1 MGRPGTQEVGR
12 GVAGGHP
19 LAGRSNE
26 IVWHPSPPL
35 HVGEFLPAVPVE
47 GAARAPVYGETMD
60 IRESFDKVKEYFK
73 EVYLETKRVTFP
85 SRKETMKGTY
95 VVLITVFVAAV
106 FLGIVD
112 VGLAKVLQV
121 LFRG

>member
-1 MGRPGTQEVGR
+1 MNT
-12 GVAGGHP
+12 
-19 LAGRSNE
+19 
-26 IVWHPSPPL
+26 
-35 HVGEFLPAVPVE
+35 
-47 GAARAPVYGETMD
+47 
-60 IRESFDKVKEYFK
+60 REMVDKVKTYFK
-73 EVYLETKRVTFP
+73 EVWVETKRVTFP

-112 VGLAKVLQV
+112 VALAKIIQV